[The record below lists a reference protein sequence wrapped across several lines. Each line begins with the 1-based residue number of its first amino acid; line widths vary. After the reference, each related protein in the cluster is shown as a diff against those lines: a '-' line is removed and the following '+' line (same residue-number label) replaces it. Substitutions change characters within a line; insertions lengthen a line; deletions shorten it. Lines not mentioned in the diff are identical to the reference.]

1 MVTVGNM
8 LIKMK
13 RNILLL
19 LVIQVI
25 FLGSCKDDEEKYILK
40 DYIQAGQKEGTGIK
54 YVSFDPGINC
64 TIIDPWN
71 KTDTTINLDLNKDGV
86 YDFTIVGAVCHPTM
100 LGADCENLSITPLN
114 DNAVCIN
121 ETTEWLDTIPYLDT
135 INSESKWSKKESL
148 IYSYFWQM
156 GGSAETKG
164 YWKQVTTSGKYF
176 IGFKILKENKTYF
189 GWIGMKRGPNIK
201 SFSFFITDFAIL
213 KESEE

>member
-1 MVTVGNM
+1 M
-8 LIKMK
+8 
-13 RNILLL
+13 
-19 LVIQVI
+19 
-25 FLGSCKDDEEKYILK
+25 
-40 DYIQAGQKEGTGIK
+40 
-54 YVSFDPGINC
+54 
-64 TIIDPWN
+64 
-71 KTDTTINLDLNKDGV
+71 

-135 INSESKWSKKESL
+135 INSESKWSKEESL

-189 GWIGMKRGPNIK
+189 GWIGMKRDPNIK